1 MTMSRRKKKKKDA
14 GWDRVR
20 KPVPK
25 PTKVIPGKIYDRKKL
40 PKPTDVQNDQDT

>member
-1 MTMSRRKKKKKDA
+1 MSRRKKKKKEP

-25 PTKVIPGKIYDRKKL
+25 PTKVIEGKTYDRKKL
-40 PKPTDVQNDQDT
+40 PKPTDVQQEEET